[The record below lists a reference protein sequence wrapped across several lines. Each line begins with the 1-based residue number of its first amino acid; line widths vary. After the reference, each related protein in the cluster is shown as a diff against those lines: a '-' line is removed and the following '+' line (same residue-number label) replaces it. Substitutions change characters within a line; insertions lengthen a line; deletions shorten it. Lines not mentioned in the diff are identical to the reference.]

1 MLAREPSTHEP
12 SQGPFS
18 GSGKESQSVKIPAN
32 NIIKTNIVI
41 ETSSLASV
49 PPLYDLD
56 LFSDEE
62 MSLSGEK
69 DKTVWRASK
78 VFLQDASR

>member
-32 NIIKTNIVI
+32 NSIKTNIVI

-49 PPLYDLD
+49 PPLCDLD
-56 LFSDEE
+56 LFSGGKNLIYHLLNFYSAND
-62 MSLSGEK
+62 
-69 DKTVWRASK
+69 
-78 VFLQDASR
+78 